1 MASFTAQIL
10 VGSAHPYN
18 GGIIPTHFLFLSEND
33 RPAWILVPENVD
45 SKGTIEKVTWIPS
58 VEYILEDALLMIAI
72 HVVKDRGIRQLAD
85 TISKNILT
93 DWVEFEDVRDQDM
106 EKLYQNCRTIDFGR
120 KVVVTILE
128 GSSIQDAASVL
139 ENYKLE
145 AEVCPSTYFKKG
157 S

>member
-1 MASFTAQIL
+1 
-10 VGSAHPYN
+10 
-18 GGIIPTHFLFLSEND
+18 
-33 RPAWILVPENVD
+33 
-45 SKGTIEKVTWIPS
+45 
-58 VEYILEDALLMIAI
+58 MIAI

-93 DWVEFEDVRDQDM
+93 DWVEFEDVSDQDR
-106 EKLYQNCRTIDFGR
+106 EKLYQNCWTIDFGR

-139 ENYKLE
+139 KNYKLE
-145 AEVCPSTYFKKG
+145 AEVGPSTYFKKG